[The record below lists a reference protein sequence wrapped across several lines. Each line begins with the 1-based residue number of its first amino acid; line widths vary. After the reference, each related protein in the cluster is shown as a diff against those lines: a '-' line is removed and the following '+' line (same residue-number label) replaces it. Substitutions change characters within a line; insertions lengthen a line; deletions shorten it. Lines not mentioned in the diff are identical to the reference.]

1 MPKLIGKYVGSY
13 TYKEAVADA
22 RAMRKEEAGIDTGHF
37 RKTVVKLPPTPDEV
51 KATRKAL
58 HVSQAA
64 FAELVGVSAPSV
76 KAWERGARRPDG
88 VTSRLI
94 RLLKKDPSFVHVWAK
109 A

>member
-1 MPKLIGKYVGSY
+1 MPRLTSNYVGGY
-13 TYKEAVADA
+13 TWKEAQADA
-22 RAMRKEEAGIDTGHF
+22 RAFKKELAGIDTGHF
-37 RKTVVKLPPTPDEV
+37 TKVIVKLPATPAEV

-58 HVSQAA
+58 RVSQAA

-88 VTSRLI
+88 VASRLI
-94 RLLKKDPSFVHVWAK
+94 RLLKKDPSFVKVWAK